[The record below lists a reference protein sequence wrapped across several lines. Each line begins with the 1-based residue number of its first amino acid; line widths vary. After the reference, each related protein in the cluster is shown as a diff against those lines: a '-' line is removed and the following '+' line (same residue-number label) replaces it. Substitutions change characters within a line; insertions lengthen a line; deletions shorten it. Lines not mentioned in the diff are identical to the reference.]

1 MAFALLHRHQPCEK
15 EKVDKMKILVVDD
28 NKYVAESLK
37 CILQHS
43 SHRVQ
48 TAENGEDGYAKYLQF
63 EPDLIITDIEMPLK
77 NGFALMHDVRSHNP
91 KIKAIYMSGALEFF
105 NKEIEAEKESY
116 AVDLLDKPFTLQQLW
131 HAMTVSPS

>member
-1 MAFALLHRHQPCEK
+1 VQP
-15 EKVDKMKILVVDD
+15 EKVKAEKMKILVVDD

-48 TAENGEDGYAKYLQF
+48 TAENGEDGYVKYVQF

-77 NGFALMHDVRSHNP
+77 NGFALMRDVRSHNP
-91 KIKAIYMSGALEFF
+91 TIKTIYMSGALEFF
-105 NKEIEAEKESY
+105 NKEIEAEKKSY
-116 AVDLLDKPFTLQQLW
+116 AIDLLDKPFTLQQLW
-131 HAMTVSPS
+131 HALTVSQS

>member
-1 MAFALLHRHQPCEK
+1 
-15 EKVDKMKILVVDD
+15 MKILVVDD

-43 SHRVQ
+43 SHRVR
-48 TAENGEDGYAKYLQF
+48 TAENGEDGYVKYLQF

-131 HAMTVSPS
+131 HAMTASHS

>member
-1 MAFALLHRHQPCEK
+1 
-15 EKVDKMKILVVDD
+15 MKILVVDD

-48 TAENGEDGYAKYLQF
+48 TAENGEDGYVKYLQF

-91 KIKAIYMSGALEFF
+91 KIKAIYMSGALEYF
-105 NKEIEAEKESY
+105 NKEIEAEKKRY
-116 AVDLLDKPFTLQQLW
+116 TVDLLDKPFSLQELW
-131 HAMTVSPS
+131 HAMTEPNS